1 MIDRELVTRKMVL
14 ISEDLRRLETLA
26 AKGREAYLGSEI
38 DETLAERYLE
48 RMIGRM
54 IDVNYHLLTESG
66 EAPPR
71 DYFESFLALSRI
83 GALPSEFAGRL
94 APCAGLRNRIVH
106 AYDDLDAGRVYD
118 ALGAAIT
125 DVPSYLAEIRRF
137 LDATNR

>member
-14 ISEDLRRLETLA
+14 VAEDLRRLETLA
-26 AKGREAYLGSEI
+26 AKEREEYLASEI

-71 DYFESFLALSRI
+71 DYFESFVALSRYE
-83 GALPSEFAGRL
+83 GTS
-94 APCAGLRNRIVH
+94 PCAGLRNRIVH
-106 AYDDLDAGRVYD
+106 AYDDLDPGRVYD
-118 ALGAAIT
+118 ALGAALG
-125 DVPSYLAEIRRF
+125 DVPSYLAAIRRF
-137 LDATNR
+137 LDTTVS

>member
-14 ISEDLRRLETLA
+14 IAEDLRRLEALA
-26 AKGREAYLGSEI
+26 GKGREAYLASEI

-54 IDVNYHLLTESG
+54 IDVNYHVLTESG

-71 DYFESFLALSRI
+71 DYYESFVALSRI
-83 GALPSEFAGRL
+83 GALPADFASRL

-106 AYDDLDAGRVYD
+106 AYDDLDPGRVYD
-118 ALGAAIT
+118 ALDAALA
-125 DVPSYLAEIRRF
+125 DVPAHIAAVRRF
-137 LDATNR
+137 LDATS